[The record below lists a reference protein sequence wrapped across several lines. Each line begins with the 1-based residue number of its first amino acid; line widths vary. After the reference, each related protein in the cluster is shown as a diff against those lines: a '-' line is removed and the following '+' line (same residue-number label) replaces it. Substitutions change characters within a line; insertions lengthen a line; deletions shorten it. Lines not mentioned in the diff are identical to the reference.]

1 VDGTQPGFTIRPAC
15 GSDGEDLRR
24 FVAGLSPRTR
34 YLRFF
39 AGLPKPTAAMIR
51 RMSGLELPGGEPTDA
66 LVAVADG
73 LIIGHA
79 MATDTRSPHGTAV
92 TEIGVVVADG
102 WQRRGAGTALTLAL
116 ATRARARGAVTLMLD
131 VLAENRGMLALI
143 ISRLPGAWSQH
154 AGPYVTVYAPLPV
167 AQEEQS
173 GEFRAVRKPELAGT
187 G

>member
-1 VDGTQPGFTIRPAC
+1 MNGTQLGFTIRPAC
-15 GSDGEDLRR
+15 GSDGEALRR
-24 FVAGLSPRTR
+24 FVAGLSLRTR

-39 AGLPKPTAAMIR
+39 AGVPKLTAAMVR
-51 RMSGLELPGGEPTDA
+51 RMSGLERPGVEPPDA

-79 MATDTRSPHGTAV
+79 MATDTRSPHGAAV

-102 WQRRGAGTALTLAL
+102 WQRHGVGTALTLAL
-116 ATRARARGAVTLMLD
+116 ATRAQGRGAVTLMLD
-131 VLAENRGMLALI
+131 VLAENRAMLALI
-143 ISRLPGAWSQH
+143 TSRSSAARSQH
-154 AGPYVTVYAPLPV
+154 AGPYVTVYVPLPI

-173 GEFRAVRKPELAGT
+173 REFGAVRERALAGT